1 MQSKEKKNIV
11 FLRLMPG
18 ESIIEKLKEA
28 CKKHSIGSAVV
39 ISGIGQLEKTEIGYF
54 KEKGN
59 YSPETF
65 EKPLEILCMSG
76 NICKQNNDYLLHL
89 HIVLGDEKKNAI
101 GGHLLNGTVSVTA
114 EIVILKTNVDFKR
127 ELDEKTGLQH
137 MVLE

>member
-1 MQSKEKKNIV
+1 MQTKEKKNII

-18 ESIIEKLKEA
+18 ENIIENLKET
-28 CKKHSIGSAVV
+28 CEKHGVTSAVL
-39 ISGIGQLEKTEIGYF
+39 ISGIGQLGKAEIGYF

-65 EKPLEILCMSG
+65 EKPLEILSISG
-76 NICKQNNDYLLHL
+76 NICKQEKDYLPHL
-89 HIVLGDEKKNAI
+89 HIVLGDENKNSI

-114 EIVILKTNVDFKR
+114 EIVIMKTNVDFKR
-127 ELDEKTGLQH
+127 ETDEDTGLQN